1 MVQINPCCLPKP
13 VKSWD
18 SLAEVLS
25 LHRKHV
31 PLTTQSIPQDYR
43 YFVEGL
49 RHISCSSFT
58 VNSTAVPVQHISR
71 RIPVALQNEVKAKL
85 TDLETKGII
94 KKETAPTD
102 WISNTVVVAK
112 PRKTRICLSQLPF
125 EVLTKT
131 FGFCA
136 TPEGPGSQRCQVH
149 LGKAARQSFQGS
161 KETSYQPPCSRIL
174 RLQCSAMP
182 AKRD

>member
-1 MVQINPCCLPKP
+1 MVQTNPCYLPKP

-31 PLTTQSIPQDYR
+31 PLTTQSILQDHR
-43 YFVEGL
+43 DVVEGL

-102 WISNTVVVAK
+102 WISNWC
-112 PRKTRICLSQLPF
+112 KTMTGIGTCKKFLSSFLHEVKDLPG
-125 EVLTKT
+125 T
-131 FGFCA
+131 GFMIWRNVFMWG
-136 TPEGPGSQRCQVH
+136 EILYVKR
-149 LGKAARQSFQGS
+149 
-161 KETSYQPPCSRIL
+161 SYHYDFWNHNVE
-174 RLQCSAMP
+174 
-182 AKRD
+182 KRTLCF